1 MAVANIRKVC
11 GAVDFEVLLELQRA
25 CLPADEPYD
34 TTRGWW
40 WLAYT
45 PDEVPVGFAGLTE
58 TWADRRMGYL
68 CRAGVIPAAR
78 GAGLQKR
85 MIRARLRCAR
95 ALGMTSLVTDTAA
108 GNHASANSLIG
119 CGFKIYEPATRWA
132 AAGAIYWRRAVD

>member
-1 MAVANIRKVC
+1 MAGVRIRGVC
-11 GAVDFEVLLELQRA
+11 GAADHELLLDLQRV

-34 TTRGWW
+34 TARGWW
-40 WLAYT
+40 WVALTA
-45 PDEVPVGFAGLTE
+45 DDVPVAFAGLTE

-85 MIRARLRCAR
+85 LIRARLQCAR
-95 ALGMTSLVTDTAA
+95 RIGMREVVTDTAA

-119 CGFKIYEPATRWA
+119 CGFKLYEPTTRWA
-132 AAGAIYWRRAVD
+132 ADGALYWRRPLA